1 MGKRDSAKHDGW
13 DTHEVDGFEIL
24 VGQSA
29 KENDRLTFRVAD
41 PLDLWMHVAG
51 TPGSHVI
58 VRNPDKLDAL
68 PRPVLQRAAALA
80 VKHSKAKNA
89 SGKVPVHVCRACDVT
104 KRRGAPAGQVQ
115 LKRYDVLKVYAA
127 D

>member
-1 MGKRDSAKHDGW
+1 MGKRDGAKHDGW
-13 DTHEVDGFEIL
+13 DTHTVDGWEIL
-24 VGQSA
+24 VGHSA

-41 PLDLWMHVAG
+41 PLDVWMHVAG
-51 TPGSHVI
+51 TPGSHVV
-58 VRNPDKLDAL
+58 VRNPDKVEGL

-89 SGKVPVHVCRACDVT
+89 RGKVNVHVCRACDVT

-115 LKRYDVLKVYAA
+115 LGRYSVLKVYAA

>member
-1 MGKRDSAKHDGW
+1 HVHPYVERLRDA
-13 DTHEVDGFEIL
+13 ERQPVD
-24 VGQSA
+24 V
-29 KENDRLTFRVAD
+29 
-41 PLDLWMHVAG
+41 WMHVAG
-51 TPGSHVI
+51 TPGSHVV
-58 VRNPDKLDAL
+58 VRNPDKLDPL

-89 SGKVPVHVCRACDVT
+89 RGKVHVHVCRACDVT

>member
-1 MGKRDSAKHDGW
+1 MARKDGPKHDGW

-24 VGQSA
+24 VGLSA
-29 KENDRLTFRVAD
+29 KENDRLSLRVAD
-41 PLDLWMHVAG
+41 PLDVWMHAAG
-51 TPGSHVI
+51 CPGSHVI
-58 VRNPDKLDAL
+58 VRNPDKLDPL

-89 SGKVPVHVCRACDVT
+89 RGKVPVHVTRACDVT

-115 LKRYDVLKVYAA
+115 LKRFDTLKVYAA

>member
-1 MGKRDSAKHDGW
+1 MGKRDGAKHDGW

-24 VGQSA
+24 VGLSA
-29 KENDRLTFRVAD
+29 KENDRLTLRVAD
-41 PLDLWMHVAG
+41 PLDVWMHAAG
-51 TPGSHVI
+51 CPGSHVI
-58 VRNPDKLDAL
+58 VRNPDKLDVL

-89 SGKVPVHVCRACDVT
+89 SGKVSVHVCRACDVS

-115 LKRYDVLKVYAA
+115 LKRYDTLKVYAA

>member
-13 DTHEVDGFEIL
+13 DTHDVDGFEVL
-24 VGQSA
+24 VGLSA
-29 KENDRLTFRVAD
+29 RENDRLSLRVAD
-41 PLDLWMHVAG
+41 PLDIWMHAAG
-51 TPGSHVI
+51 CPGSHVI

-89 SGKVPVHVCRACDVT
+89 GGKVSVHVCRACDVS

-115 LKRYDVLKVYAA
+115 LKRYDTLKVYAA